1 MGGKNALEG
10 SGMGLL
16 KSGRR
21 RWGQAV
27 FKTSDSWDESDQS
40 ETAASNSKKPSLGTA
55 EEDRPKEHC
64 SV

>member
-1 MGGKNALEG
+1 MGSENAVGG

-27 FKTSDSWDESDQS
+27 SKTSDSWDESDQS

-55 EEDRPKEHC
+55 EGDRKQEHC
-64 SV
+64 SQ